1 MTTLVL
7 TLAMLIAVVVI
18 EMAHSAHRR
27 ASRMNRVRC
36 IEQIAALLMSHDEP
50 NDDDIYQL
58 RIRFSD
64 REILDAVVFV
74 ASRICGARLYRL
86 SLVVEMCESDYHL
99 LHTLRYV
106 WRQQASSLPLY
117 LVLLPSLL
125 TLLAGVWGSLRLVVA
140 VSSLSLILQ
149 FALLV
154 ARRTRSERRPF
165 ADLGSTLKA
174 LPLFLHAHAHRRR
187 EDNNF

>member
-1 MTTLVL
+1 
-7 TLAMLIAVVVI
+7 
-18 EMAHSAHRR
+18 
-27 ASRMNRVRC
+27 
-36 IEQIAALLMSHDEP
+36 MSHDEP

>member
-7 TLAMLIAVVVI
+7 ILAMLIAVVVI

-27 ASRMNRVRC
+27 SSRMNRVRC

-50 NDDDIYQL
+50 SDDDIYQL

-74 ASRICGARLYRL
+74 ASRICGARLYKL